1 MAEFEIKRKLT
12 EEEVA
17 KIIIE
22 KWGLNNISDIL
33 AMSNENKK
41 NIVKSLKNIKGT
53 NIHQL
58 SRVMRLTDY
67 FIKNIWD
74 E

>member
-41 NIVKSLKNIKGT
+41 DIVKSLKNIKGI

>member
-22 KWGLNNISDIL
+22 KWEINTISDIL

-41 NIVKSLKNIKGT
+41 DIVKSLKNIKGT